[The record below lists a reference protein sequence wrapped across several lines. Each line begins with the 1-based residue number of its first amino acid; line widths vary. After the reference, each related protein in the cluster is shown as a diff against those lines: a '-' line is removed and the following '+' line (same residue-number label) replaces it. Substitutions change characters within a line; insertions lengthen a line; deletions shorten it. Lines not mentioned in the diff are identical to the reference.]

1 MTYTHAGCSSNFSSF
16 QETSCCLPWC
26 LDQFIFPLTMYKG
39 SPFFTSFPT
48 FVICRHYDDNHSG
61 RCEVMSLS
69 SFDLHFSNYQGC
81 WASFHVPISH
91 LYVFSGE
98 ISFQV
103 LYPFLDW
110 VVCFID
116 IELYELFIYFNI
128 ASLLVTSFANIF
140 SHSIG
145 CFFLLCEWFLLLC
158 KSF

>member
-1 MTYTHAGCSSNFSSF
+1 MLFAIVPGPIYIPTN
-16 QETSCCLPWC
+16 
-26 LDQFIFPLTMYKG
+26 TMYKG
-39 SPFFTSFPT
+39 SLFFTSFPT
-48 FVICRHYDDNHSG
+48 FVICRQYDDNHSG
-61 RCEVMSLS
+61 RCGVMS

-103 LYPFLDW
+103 LYPFFAW
-110 VVCFID
+110 VVCFLD

-145 CFFLLCEWFLLLC
+145 CLSILWMVSFAMQKLL
-158 KSF
+158 SFI